1 MKIYKV
7 TQSSPDPSVITELA
21 DLLKSGSVIA
31 YPTDTFYGLGADIS
45 NQFALERLYTIKK
58 RMPNKPIIILISDMM
73 MLRPLIADGYLSE
86 TAKKLIDRFWPGPLT
101 LVFRASDLVPAVLTA
116 NTGKIGIR
124 LPDSELCKL
133 IIDQLKHPITATS
146 ANISGDN
153 STNNPAEVEE
163 SMGNSIDALAD
174 GGITNYRGASTVVDI
189 TGEQP
194 VILREGAIP
203 FALINELI
211 TVQ

>member
-133 IIDQLKHPITATS
+133 IIDKLKHPITATS